1 MRGRTGQRGLRTI
14 RTGIFQKPSK
24 ARFRENGLQLDKER
38 WEEKPQLEAANTE
51 NSSGEFYYKGRK
63 EMRLQLKDER
73 QIVYFLMKLN
83 IICTLMRGKMILGKG
98 VTAEVKSLNKEM
110 GSSTM
115 NTPTDNLQ

>member
-63 EMRLQLKDER
+63 EMRLQLKDEC

-83 IICTLMRGKMILGKG
+83 IICTLMRGKNDTGEG
-98 VTAEVKSLNKEM
+98 GNC
-110 GSSTM
+110 
-115 NTPTDNLQ
+115 